1 MKLKNLNIP
10 EKIRYKKFWVMFG
23 SFIALTGQ
31 VFGLYQ
37 VPEGW
42 DTWVNLL
49 LSVLVAAGIV
59 INQDTS
65 GLSD

>member
-1 MKLKNLNIP
+1 MKIDF
-10 EKIRYKKFWVMFG
+10 KKRLQNKPFWIAIFA
-23 SFIALTGQ
+23 FIALTGQ

-42 DTWVNLL
+42 DTWVNTIIM
-49 LSVLVAAGIV
+49 VLIGMGV
-59 INQDTS
+59 IIDPTTK